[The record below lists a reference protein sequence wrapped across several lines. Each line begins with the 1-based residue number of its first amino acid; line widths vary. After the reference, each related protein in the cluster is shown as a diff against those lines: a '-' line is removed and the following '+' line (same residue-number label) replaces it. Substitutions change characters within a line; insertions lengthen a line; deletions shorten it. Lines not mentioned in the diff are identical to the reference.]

1 MLNNINDDNNERD
14 NNYLIDL
21 YWTPYNLK
29 VLYRLGIKK
38 ACSKSLVLVP
48 LGLLVIMFWLCIERN
63 LNFNGMFLGVFFY

>member
-1 MLNNINDDNNERD
+1 MGINFYINDDDDDNNERD

-38 ACSKSLVLVP
+38 ACFKTL
-48 LGLLVIMFWLCIERN
+48 FLCR
-63 LNFNGMFLGVFFY
+63 